1 MAKATTAERGT
12 SERRPAAEP
21 RPRGGRRPRLR
32 LFALLLVAAVVLGG
46 FGTWAL
52 YGSSWLRI
60 ERVSV
65 HWTGGP
71 HELTA
76 DQILGAADVPL
87 NSPMISLDKDAVRDR
102 LLDRLPRLES
112 VRVVRAWP
120 HGVSLKVTE
129 REPQALIPLP
139 EGYREV
145 DAHGVIF
152 ADTAEAVPGVPLLHL
167 DLEPSPSLRRFG
179 EDRIRRAAVSVAVAL
194 PGELRRE
201 LRAIRVVSYDSI
213 TLELSGNRT
222 VHWGS
227 AEQSEAKV
235 AALRAV
241 MNAAE
246 DARYFDVSAPSAPAS
261 AAG

>member
-1 MAKATTAERGT
+1 MAHTAGRDASVANATVD
-12 SERRPAAEP
+12 
-21 RPRGGRRPRLR
+21 LWNW
-32 LFALLLVAAVVLGG
+32 VAAH
-46 FGTWAL
+46 
-52 YGSSWLRI
+52 SSTFNINRAK
-60 ERVSV
+60 VF
-65 HWTGGP
+65 
-71 HELTA
+71 
-76 DQILGAADVPL
+76 DQL
-87 NSPMISLDKDAVRDR
+87 
-102 LLDRLPRLES
+102 
-112 VRVVRAWP
+112 
-120 HGVSLKVTE
+120 
-129 REPQALIPLP
+129 
-139 EGYREV
+139 
-145 DAHGVIF
+145 
-152 ADTAEAVPGVPLLHL
+152 
-167 DLEPSPSLRRFG
+167 SPSLRRFG